1 MKKIFFTILAAA
13 SFLCLSW
20 GPANPAWGYGDK
32 PADTRQ
38 TNGSGIEVTFRA
50 NLVNPAV
57 KAAQKSATVEVKVT
71 GVNLIDP
78 DTTDGKPHAGQAHL
92 HYQLDGGPVVAT
104 TATKLSYHGLTP
116 GQHKI
121 VVSLAENDHT
131 STGNQTTLTVQ
142 VP

>member
-1 MKKIFFTILAAA
+1 MKKNLFTILAVI
-13 SFLCLSW
+13 SFLGLW
-20 GPANPAWGYGDK
+20 ATWNPAWGYGDK

-38 TNGSGIEVTFRA
+38 TTPGSGGEITFRA
-50 NLVNPAV
+50 NLVNPTV

-104 TATKLSYHGLTP
+104 TAMKLSYHGLTP